1 MQSDTVARPV
11 LWNSNY
17 LKVWIANF
25 MLFFAFYLLAPLLPL
40 YLRDTFSAG
49 KAMIGIVLSGY
60 TLTALAV
67 RPFSGFVVDTFPRK
81 KVLLICYFAFALLF
95 AGYFITGSLVLF
107 AAIRTL
113 HGGPFGATTVASST
127 MAVDVLHPERR
138 SEGIGYYGLSN
149 NIAMAIGPST
159 GLYIYHTIHN
169 FNLLFTMSLV
179 IAFTGLIIDSTIKCR
194 DRQPIKRDS
203 KVSLDRF
210 ILLKGWS
217 EGICIAAF
225 AFSFGIISTYIAIYS
240 QETLHITSGSGTFFM
255 ILACGL
261 PYKMIDEQTQLEVIR
276 TVSQHLLTP
285 KGLRTLSPRNP
296 LSKGS
301 QEGTPAERDF
311 AGKNGSVWPWLLSF
325 YVRACFDVN
334 GDSFL
339 PQAEEMLANFEEDI
353 QTYGIGSIGE
363 LFDADPPF
371 SPRGAISQAW
381 SVAAVLDIYGM
392 IRRRRP
398 EEKPR
403 KAEKAVKKPAA
414 KSAKAGKSAVKKA
427 SAAKAAKPEAKKA
440 TAKR

>member
-1 MQSDTVARPV
+1 MQDGMFAGDASAAVA
-11 LWNSNY
+11 
-17 LKVWIANF
+17 AD
-25 MLFFAFYLLAPLLPL
+25 APLWFFWTLQRLEEQIGAKAVWERYGEAMKRVLEAYKQGVAGRVLLNENGLVWASSERVPL
-40 YLRDTFSAG
+40 TWMNSVIDGVPVTPRNGYQVEVNALWYNAVR
-49 KAMIGIVLSGY
+49 Y
-60 TLTALAV
+60 TLRLA
-67 RPFSGFVVDTFPRK
+67 GEHGDKKFVK
-81 KVLLICYFAFALLF
+81 AWE
-95 AGYFITGSLVLF
+95 SL
-107 AAIRTL
+107 
-113 HGGPFGATTVASST
+113 
-127 MAVDVLHPERR
+127 PERTAASFNELFR
-138 SEGIGYYGLSN
+138 LPEGYLADCIGCEG
-149 NIAMAIGPST
+149 T
-159 GLYIYHTIHN
+159 
-169 FNLLFTMSLV
+169 
-179 IAFTGLIIDSTIKCR
+179 
-194 DRQPIKRDS
+194 S
-203 KVSLDRF
+203 KEIRPN
-210 ILLKGWS
+210 
-217 EGICIAAF
+217 
-225 AFSFGIISTYIAIYS
+225 
-240 QETLHITSGSGTFFM
+240 M

-296 LSKGS
+296 LYKGS

-381 SVAAVLDIYGM
+381 SVAAVLGIYGM

-403 KAEKAVKKPAA
+403 KAEKAAKKPAA

-427 SAAKAAKPEAKKA
+427 SAAKAAKPVAKKA